1 MQVSVESGEGLEKRL
16 LVDLPAERVS
26 AEMDKKL
33 KDLARHVRLDG
44 FRPGKVPMR
53 TIKQR
58 FGEQVRQETYGTL
71 IQETLYEAASQEKLM
86 PAGEPQVELREA
98 AEEGGLGYTAIFEVM
113 PEIKVADLAGQ
124 SLSRPL
130 AEVAE
135 SDIDA
140 MLDKLRK
147 QRTTWNE
154 VDRGA
159 KDGDTVH
166 MDFRGLVDGEPFEG
180 GSAEN
185 VPLVLGSGSMIEGFE
200 AGLLGAKAGDER
212 TLEVKFPEDYRAEH
226 LAGKDATFEVKVLRV
241 TEPQLPELDEEF
253 IKGFGVEAGTVE
265 ALREDVAKN
274 MRHELKQKLNSITK
288 ERVMDVLVAANP
300 MDIPKAMITQEAE
313 RMKQQMVQ
321 DMQQRGQTSS
331 VDLPVSVFED
341 QARRRVHLGLLVSE
355 IMSAQEFKA
364 DEEQVRETIAEFAES
379 YENPQEVVDYYL
391 NDKNARA
398 SIENLVL
405 ENQVVEWILG
415 QVQIADENKAFSEIM
430 DNTA

>member
-33 KDLARHVRLDG
+33 RDLARHVRLDG

-58 FGEQVRQETYGTL
+58 FGEQVRQETYGAL

-98 AEEGGLGYTAIFEVM
+98 AEEGGLGYTATFEVM

-124 SLSRPL
+124 SLSRPR
-130 AEVAE
+130 AEVTE

-154 VDRGA
+154 VERGA
-159 KDGDTVH
+159 QDGDTVH
-166 MDFRGLVDGEPFEG
+166 MDFKGMVDGEVFEG

-185 VPLVLGSGSMIEGFE
+185 VPLLLGSGSMIEGFE
-200 AGLLGAKAGDER
+200 SGLLGAKAGDER

-241 TEPQLPELDEEF
+241 TEPQLPALDEEF
-253 IKGFGVEAGTVE
+253 IKAFGVEAGTVE

-331 VDLPVSVFED
+331 VDLPVSVFEE

-355 IMSAQEFKA
+355 IMSAQELKA

-405 ENQVVEWILG
+405 ENQVVEWVLG
-415 QVQIADENKAFSEIM
+415 QVQLADENKVFSEIM

>member
-98 AEEGGLGYTAIFEVM
+98 AEEGGLGYTATFEVM

-166 MDFRGLVDGEPFEG
+166 MDFRGLVDGEAFDG

-200 AGLLGAKAGDER
+200 SGLLGAKAGDER

>member
-33 KDLARHVRLDG
+33 KELARHVRLDG

-71 IQETLYEAASQEKLM
+71 IQETLYEAANREKLL

-98 AEEGGLGYTAIFEVM
+98 AEEGGLGYTATFEVL
-113 PEIKVADLAGQ
+113 PEIKVADLSSQ
-124 SLSRPL
+124 SIARPV

-135 SDIDA
+135 SDIDE
-140 MLDKLRK
+140 MIEKLRT
-147 QRTTWNE
+147 QRRVWNDVE
-154 VDRGA
+154 RGA

-166 MDFRGLVDGEPFEG
+166 MDFVGKIDGEAFEG
-180 GSAEN
+180 GTAQD
-185 VPLVLGSGSMIEGFE
+185 VPLILGSGAMIEGFE
-200 AGLLGAKAGDER
+200 SGLLGAKPGDER
-212 TLEVKFPEDYRAEH
+212 TLDVTFPEDYRAES

-241 TEPQLPELDEEF
+241 AEPQLPELDEEF
-253 IKGFGVEAGTVE
+253 VKAFGVEDGTIE
-265 ALREDVAKN
+265 GLRADVSKN
-274 MRHELKQKLNSITK
+274 MRHELKQKLKSITK

-300 MDIPKAMITQEAE
+300 MDVPKAMVKQEAE
-313 RMKQQMVQ
+313 RMKQQMIQ
-321 DMQQRGQTSS
+321 DMQQRGQSS
-331 VDLPVSVFED
+331 SIDLPASMFEE

-355 IMSAQEFKA
+355 IMKEQQLTA
-364 DEEQVRETIAEFAES
+364 DEEKVRETIAEFAES
-379 YENPQEVVDYYL
+379 YENPQEVVDYYMQ
-391 NDKNARA
+391 DQNARA
-398 SIENLVL
+398 SVENVVL
-405 ENQVVEWILG
+405 EAEVVDWVLG
-415 QVQIADENKAFSEIM
+415 QVQITEEPKSFAEIM